1 MKVLSLIQPWA
12 SLIAFDEKHI
22 ETRSWATKYRGPLL
36 IHASKKID
44 KIACLEANIWNA
56 LNRQSLT
63 GAIKLP
69 TGLIISKC
77 NLVDCVKVEQTD
89 GLMAWL
95 EKGYV
100 ADDQEYPFGNYTPG
114 RYGWI
119 LKDIE
124 MLSAPIPA
132 KGQLGLWEY
141 GGEL

>member
-1 MKVLSLIQPWA
+1 
-12 SLIAFDEKHI
+12 
-22 ETRSWATKYRGPLL
+22 L